1 MFSSSLLPPLPLAE
15 WEATKTTLH
24 LYLQIV
30 GKIQLQLNPKRN
42 HWWHITLYPTAKGIS
57 SQQIPC
63 GDRTFEILFNFHEHR
78 LEIQTSEGEYEE
90 LSLQNG
96 LSVAEFYYQLFEK
109 LNRLDIAVRIQA
121 RPFDLPGIDKPFA
134 DIREHH
140 TYVADHVE
148 RFWKI
153 LLWTS
158 GVFQEFCGRYSGKT
172 CPVQLFW
179 HHMDL
184 VITRF
189 SGRKAPPT
197 PPNTRQA
204 DKEAYSHELI
214 SFGFW
219 AGDDNVRGPAFYAYT
234 HPSPPGID
242 REPLQPLAAQW
253 VQNNGSPMA
262 LLMYDDLRAT
272 SDPEGALLA
281 FLESSYQ
288 AGAKRAAW
296 ETHELTMESSRELIG
311 YN

>member
-30 GKIQLQLNPKRN
+30 GKIQLKLNPKRN
-42 HWWHITLYPTAKGIS
+42 HWWHITLYPVAKGIS

-63 GDRTFEILFNFHEHR
+63 GDRTFEILFNFIEHR

-90 LSLQNG
+90 FSLEDG
-96 LSVAEFYYQLFEK
+96 LSVSEFYYQLFEK
-109 LNRLDIAVRIQA
+109 LNRLDIPVRILA
-121 RPFDLPGIDKPFA
+121 KPFDVPGIDKPFA
-134 DIREHH
+134 NIREHY
-140 TYVADHVE
+140 TYVKDHVE

-153 LLWTS
+153 MLWTS
-158 GVFQEFCGRYSGKT
+158 GVFQEFCGRYNGKT

-184 VITRF
+184 VVTRF
-189 SGRKAPPT
+189 SGKKAPAMPASA
-197 PPNTRQA
+197 RQS

-219 AGDDNVRGPAFYAYT
+219 AGDEHVRGAAFYSYT
-234 HPSPPGID
+234 YPAPDGID
-242 REPLQPLAAQW
+242 KEPLQPLAAQW
-253 VQNNGSPMA
+253 VQSNGSPMA
-262 LLMYDDLRAT
+262 LLMYDDLRANA
-272 SDPEGALLA
+272 DPEGALLA

-288 AGAKRAAW
+288 AGAKRAGWKIDA
-296 ETHELTMESSRELIG
+296 LAMEPSRVLVG

>member
-1 MFSSSLLPPLPLAE
+1 MFSSTLLPPLPLAE

-30 GKIQLQLNPKRN
+30 GKIQLKLNPKRN
-42 HWWHITLYPTAKGIS
+42 HWWHITFYPVARGIS

-63 GDRTFEILFNFHEHR
+63 GDRTFEILFNFIEHR

-90 LSLQNG
+90 FPLKHG

-109 LNRLDIAVRIQA
+109 LNLLDIPVRILA
-121 RPFDLPGIDKPFA
+121 KPFDVPGVDKPFA
-134 DIREHH
+134 NISEHNS
-140 TYVADHVE
+140 YNRDHVE

-158 GVFQEFCGRYSGKT
+158 GVFEEFCGRYCGKT

-189 SGRKAPPT
+189 SGRKGPPMPAT
-197 PPNTRQA
+197 ARQS

-219 AGDDNVRGPAFYAYT
+219 AGDENVRGAAFYSYT
-234 HPSPPGID
+234 YPSPAGID
-242 REPLQPLAAQW
+242 KEPLQPHAAQW
-253 VQNNGSPMA
+253 VQSNGSPMA
-262 LLMYDDLRAT
+262 LLMYDDLRAN

-288 AGAKRAAW
+288 AGARRAGW
-296 ETHELTMESSRELIG
+296 EMHELAVEYRQELV
-311 YN
+311 N

>member
-30 GKIQLQLNPKRN
+30 GKIQLKLNPKRN
-42 HWWHITLYPTAKGIS
+42 HWWHITFYPCSRGIS

-63 GDRTFEILFNFHEHR
+63 GDRTFEILFNFIEHR
-78 LEIQTSEGEYEE
+78 LEIQTSEGEYESFP
-90 LSLQNG
+90 LLDG
-96 LSVAEFYYQLFEK
+96 LSVADFYYQLFEK
-109 LNRLDIAVRIQA
+109 LRRLDIPVRILA
-121 RPFDLPGIDKPFA
+121 KPYDVPGIDKAFA
-134 DIREHH
+134 NIEEHH
-140 TYVADHVE
+140 TYVQDHVE

-158 GVFQEFCGRYSGKT
+158 GVFQEFSGRYSGKT

-179 HHMDL
+179 HHLDL

-189 SGRKAPPT
+189 SGRKAPDMPAT
-197 PPNTRQA
+197 ARLS

-219 AGDDNVRGPAFYAYT
+219 AGDENVRGAAFYSYT
-234 HPSPPGID
+234 YPSPEGID
-242 REPLQPLAAQW
+242 REPLRPHAAQW

-262 LLMYDDLRAT
+262 LLMYDDLRA
-272 SDPEGALLA
+272 SPDPEGALLA

-288 AGAKRAAW
+288 AGAIRADW
-296 ETHELTMESSRELIG
+296 EIEALATKPSMILVS
-311 YN
+311 